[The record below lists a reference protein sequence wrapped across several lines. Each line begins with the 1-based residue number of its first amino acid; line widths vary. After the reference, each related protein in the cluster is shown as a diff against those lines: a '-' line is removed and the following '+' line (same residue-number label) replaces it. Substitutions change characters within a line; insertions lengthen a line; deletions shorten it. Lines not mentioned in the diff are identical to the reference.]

1 MADQIPSHI
10 EALVRERRRIEA
22 IKALREHTG
31 IGLKEARDRII
42 AFERQIGLP
51 PDQSQVALKSLVFWL
66 VLIVVGVLIWWASSK
81 LQDR

>member
-1 MADQIPSHI
+1 MADQIPAHV
-10 EALVRERRRIEA
+10 EALVRELRRIEA

-51 PDQSQVALKSLVFWL
+51 PDQGQAVMKSLIFWI
-66 VLIVVGVLIWWASSK
+66 VLIVVGVLIWWGSMQ
-81 LQDR
+81 LQNR